1 MDREGTHV
9 SKLRIAPIPVVADDD
24 LWPLFAAMLRI
35 DQANHRLIFGHVDLC
50 TGSAE
55 AAQLDYLH
63 QDDFRCQHLLAVA
76 GEGSAL
82 EPDSVVGYGSIWMAT
97 RENLDTALVGVCVDP
112 PARGRGVGTALLA
125 ALEGLATRD
134 RRSLINTWSVHP
146 PAAAE
151 TGSRNHAA
159 AHGPGV
165 LRADDPAARFFLRRG
180 YLLDQTHS
188 TFQLDLPADWRPE
201 VRRERPAVTSY
212 EVLWWDG
219 GTPETEVGSMA
230 GLRTLMST
238 AAPAGSV
245 EPEEQRWDADRVHRH
260 DRERIDLGLAL
271 HTVAARHR
279 GTGQLVGYT
288 ELTVSPR
295 SPALA
300 LQGDTFVAPDHRGH
314 ELGRV
319 LKVANL
325 VQARQT
331 HPLLRRVVT
340 TNAGEN
346 AAMRAVNAGLGFRE
360 VGIDGNWQKIIGRQ
374 RQRSSDLVD
383 QPP

>member
-1 MDREGTHV
+1 
-9 SKLRIAPIPVVADDD
+9 
-24 LWPLFAAMLRI
+24 
-35 DQANHRLIFGHVDLC
+35 
-50 TGSAE
+50 
-55 AAQLDYLH
+55 
-63 QDDFRCQHLLAVA
+63 
-76 GEGSAL
+76 
-82 EPDSVVGYGSIWMAT
+82 
-97 RENLDTALVGVCVDP
+97 
-112 PARGRGVGTALLA
+112 VGTALLA
-125 ALEGLATRD
+125 ALEDLATHD
-134 RRSLINTWSVHP
+134 RRSLINTWSVHSP
-146 PAAAE
+146 TAGE
-151 TGSRNHAA
+151 TRPRNSHAA
-159 AHGPGV
+159 AHGPGL

-188 TFQLDLPADWRPE
+188 TFQLDLPAGWQPE
-201 VRRERPAVTSY
+201 ARRERALTSH
-212 EVLWWDG
+212 EVVGWDG
-219 GTPETEVGSMA
+219 GTPDSDVGSMA
-230 GLRTLMST
+230 SLRTLMST

-300 LQGDTFVAPDHRGH
+300 LQGDTFVAPAHRGQG
-314 ELGRV
+314 LGRV
-319 LKVANL
+319 LKEANL
-325 VQARQT
+325 VRARQA

-360 VGIDGNWQKIIGRQ
+360 VGIDGNWQKTVGRQ
-374 RQRSSDLVD
+374 RQSSSDFLD
-383 QPP
+383 QTP